1 MPASIPWRAIG
12 AAATAAA
19 FFTAG
24 WLTNG
29 WRKDAE
35 LAELRSGWD
44 RERAN
49 QAQAQGAAINAARTE
64 EQRRT
69 AAQTEI
75 ANVATRES
83 ETARAD
89 ARAAS
94 ALADQLRAR
103 VAELARRP
111 SAGAGDPAAAGGG
124 ETAGDPLGVLAN
136 VLSRADRRAGVL
148 AEYADAARV
157 AGRAC
162 ERAYG
167 ALKPESD

>member
-94 ALADQLRAR
+94 AWLTSCAPVSPSLPAGPAPVPAIPPLPAVAR
-103 VAELARRP
+103 QPAIPSECLP
-111 SAGAGDPAAAGGG
+111 TCSAGLTGARGPRLNMLTQPGLQGEPASGP
-124 ETAGDPLGVLAN
+124 T
-136 VLSRADRRAGVL
+136 
-148 AEYADAARV
+148 
-157 AGRAC
+157 GR
-162 ERAYG
+162 
-167 ALKPESD
+167 